1 MQTGLGG
8 GEGEEQ
14 QSVRLCERDSEA
26 LTTRLTHITGQQSLR
41 YVFLHSF
48 HLTASKKVFILSNI

>member
-26 LTTRLTHITGQQSLR
+26 LTRLTHITGQQSLR